1 MTPNSRTKL
10 FLNLREHLKAAN
22 LQFFERA
29 TERQFLMMMRAEEMT
44 FAQLVTVRADG
55 VSIRVETKIPTIVP
69 DHRRVA
75 AAELVARLNRVTDR
89 GHYDLDVDGGEISF
103 RVDAHAL
110 GSVLMPGL
118 LVRLLSMALQPPV
131 RDIPVFDAV
140 LLRDA
145 DPAESIKQN
154 AERIARAAEAAKRTS
169 RVAKNPIRRTG
180 SKERR
185 KLMEEFLEGL
195 GGLGGIGDP
204 ARRPKPAGD
213 PPKGGDVDGAKGGA
227 ADAASSADGTAPDDQ
242 PPKQEPE
249 A

>member
-29 TERQFLMMMRAEEMT
+29 AERQFLMMMRAEEMT
-44 FAQLVTVRADG
+44 FSQLVTVRADG
-55 VSIRVETKIPTIVP
+55 VTIRIETKLPTIVP
-69 DHRRVA
+69 PHRRVA
-75 AAELVARLNRVTDR
+75 AAELVARLNRLTDR

-118 LVRLLSMALQPPV
+118 LVRLLSMALQPAV

-154 AERIARAAEAAKRTS
+154 AERIARATEAAERAARST
-169 RVAKNPIRRTG
+169 KNPIRRVR

-185 KLMEEFLEGL
+185 KVLEDFLEGI
-195 GGLGGIGDP
+195 GGSIDR
-204 ARRPKPAGD
+204 ARAPKAPDDA
-213 PPKGGDVDGAKGGA
+213 PKA
-227 ADAASSADGTAPDDQ
+227 ADAGGAGDAAKPADGPAPDEQ
-242 PPKQEPE
+242 APKQEP
-249 A
+249 

>member
-55 VSIRVETKIPTIVP
+55 VTIRVETKLPTIVP
-69 DHRRVA
+69 AHRRVA
-75 AAELVARLNRVTDR
+75 AAELVARLNRLTDR
-89 GHYDLDVDGGEISF
+89 GHYDLNVDGGELSF

-110 GSVLMPGL
+110 GSALMPGL
-118 LVRLLSMALQPPV
+118 LVRLLSMAMQPPV

-154 AERIARAAEAAKRTS
+154 AERLARETEAATRAS
-169 RVAKNPIRRTG
+169 RATKNPVRRSA

-185 KLMEEFLEGL
+185 KILEQFLEGI
-195 GGLGGIGDP
+195 GGLGDA
-204 ARRPKPAGD
+204 ARGPKPAGD
-213 PPKGGDVDGAKGGA
+213 APTSDAEGAKDA
-227 ADAASSADGTAPDDQ
+227 ADPADGGQSPEDRA
-242 PPKQEPE
+242 PKQEP
-249 A
+249 